1 VKNNIVILS
10 KIKNF
15 KKVKMIAAILISVAI
30 LSIAIWNNIE
40 NQEAG
45 NSKIPESNNKTYNN
59 SIAISPSDII
69 NQIENNQGG
78 PILLYLYTTWC
89 SICKEQF
96 PVINEVARKFQ
107 NTDLRVISVA
117 IDKNIDDATFQK
129 YLQYYQNIYFRP
141 QYLVYNDGLSDLL
154 IKKSIKYNKIIPLTV
169 LIDRDGSIKTRFTG
183 YKSSKFLTRKIIKTL

>member
-1 VKNNIVILS
+1 
-10 KIKNF
+10 
-15 KKVKMIAAILISVAI
+15 MIAAILISVAI